1 MDILSKVEQGVF
13 EELTEQG
20 AFKRSEKFEASML
33 VRKIAKSVIENKGVG
48 VAVDDDAAMNSL
60 VLEVVSQAK
69 NWMNSEPK
77 TDHIANLAKKN
88 RIIK

>member
-1 MDILSKVEQGVF
+1 MDILSKVEQRAF

-20 AFKRSEKFEASML
+20 TFRRNEKWASSML
-33 VRKIAKSVIENKGVG
+33 VRKIAKSVIENKGVE
-48 VAVDDDAAMNSL
+48 VAVDDGAAMNNL